1 MPVEARYPHE
11 GAIRLGASAADRTR
25 YPASSTGIEAD
36 SALQPVLGDK
46 SASVTLEE
54 AKAILAALVHEHV
67 EFVVIGSMAMAAQG
81 LPRATHDLDL
91 FVSPKI
97 ENLEAVKRALRGLF
111 DDPSVDQIDPRGAG
125 RGLPGRGI
133 YPPHGHYSMD
143 ILTRLGEAF
152 TWQDLAANC
161 DEIELG
167 DLLACGLATPKM
179 LYLMKKDTVRPQD
192 RADAARIR
200 DAFDLEDE

>member
-1 MPVEARYPHE
+1 M
-11 GAIRLGASAADRTR
+11 
-25 YPASSTGIEAD
+25 
-36 SALQPVLGDK
+36 
-46 SASVTLEE
+46 TLEE

-97 ENLEAVKRALRGLF
+97 ENLEALKRALRGLF
-111 DDPSVDQIDPRGAG
+111 NDPSIDQIDPRELAG
-125 RGLPGRGI
+125 DYPAVE
-133 YPPHGHYSMD
+133 YTPPHGHYSMD

-152 TWQDLAANC
+152 TWQDLAANT

-167 DLLACGLATPKM
+167 DLIVQVANPKM
-179 LYLMKKDTVRPQD
+179 LYRMKKDTIRPQD
-192 RADAARIR
+192 RADAVRIR
-200 DAFDLEDE
+200 EAFGLGDE

>member
-1 MPVEARYPHE
+1 VSPDFKAVC
-11 GAIRLGASAADRTR
+11 ASRKADLPRFGV
-25 YPASSTGIEAD
+25 ANAD
-36 SALQPVLGDK
+36 SKRADPRRTHLRA
-46 SASVTLEE
+46 ASRAPPLEPHRE
-54 AKAILAALVHEHV
+54 DARAKPDPPRSGTDIRRR
-67 EFVVIGSMAMAAQG
+67 
-81 LPRATHDLDL
+81 PRAAHALDL

-97 ENLEAVKRALRGLF
+97 ENLEALKRALRDLF
-111 DDPSVDQIDPRGAG
+111 NDPSVDQIDPGELAG
-125 RGLPGRGI
+125 DYPAVE
-133 YPPHGHYSMD
+133 YTPPHGHYSMD

-167 DLLACGLATPKM
+167 DLLVQVANPKM

-200 DAFDLEDE
+200 EAFGLGDE